1 MEQIVKFFEEYSAA
15 SAAIRLVLALVF
27 GGIIGLER
35 VKRGRQAGMRTHIL
49 VAVGACLCTLIGVY
63 AVTKG
68 LTTDPLRVGAQVV
81 SGIGFLGA
89 GIILIQNKSRIVG
102 LTTSAGLWNTAA
114 IGLALGIGFYEG
126 AVICF
131 VISLVTSLLLP
142 KVEYLFSKND
152 LYTMLYIELRDSG
165 YVNAFYDFL
174 REGNFGEI
182 HQIEVLP
189 PRSSAAGKIGV
200 QLTLT
205 LRKKHDVYEL
215 EKTLCAFDG
224 VDYAVAL

>member
-1 MEQIVKFFEEYSAA
+1 MDAVIKFFEEYSAA
-15 SAAIRLVLALVF
+15 SAAIRLVLALLF

-49 VAVGACLCTLIGVY
+49 VAVGACLSALIGVY
-63 AVTKG
+63 AVEKG
-68 LTTDPLRVGAQVV
+68 LTTDPLRVGAQVI

-102 LTTSAGLWNTAA
+102 LTTSAGLWSTAA

-126 AVICF
+126 ALICF
-131 VISLVTSLLLP
+131 IISLVTSLLLP
-142 KVEYLFSKND
+142 KVEYLLSKND
-152 LYTMLYIELRDSG
+152 LYTMLYIELRDST
-165 YVNAFYDFL
+165 YVNPFYDIL
-174 REGNFGEI
+174 RNGNFGEI

-205 LRKKHDVYEL
+205 LRQKHDVYEL
-215 EKTLCAFDG
+215 EKTLCALDG